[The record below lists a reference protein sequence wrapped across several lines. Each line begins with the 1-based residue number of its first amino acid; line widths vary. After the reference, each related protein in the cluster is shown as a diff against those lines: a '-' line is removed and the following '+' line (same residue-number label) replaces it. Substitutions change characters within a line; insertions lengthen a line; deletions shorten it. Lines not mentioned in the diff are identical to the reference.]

1 MTTADWQQGMVSAV
15 QAAKIATVRVAR
27 DRCRSTSGTVISAD
41 LLVTSQHAL
50 GQGDEA
56 TITDDLGTEY
66 EAHLV
71 GTDAGT
77 DLALLRV
84 EGAGLTP
91 SQFASHETLQVGQ
104 LALAL
109 GRPGASIRASLRMI
123 GLLSDELQTPMG
135 GRIERYIETDRGFP
149 EGFRGGPLVDTQ
161 GCVIGMNTDA
171 LLRGADLAVPYAT
184 ISRVVAELV
193 AHGRVRRGYLGVAAQ
208 PLRLP
213 TALRQTLK
221 QRSGALVLDTDADG
235 PARSAGLRFGDV
247 IIAIDEAPVRGPR
260 ELVAVLAHKLGAAV
274 EVRFVRG
281 GVLESLQVTLT
292 ERS

>member
-1 MTTADWQQGMVSAV
+1 MTTVDWQQGMVSAV
-15 QAAKIATVRVAR
+15 QAAKNATVRVAR

-66 EAHLV
+66 GAHLV
-71 GTDAGT
+71 GIDAGT

-91 SQFASHETLQVGQ
+91 PQFASHETLQVGQ

-135 GRIERYIETDRGFP
+135 GRIERYVETDRGFP

-171 LLRGADLAVPYAT
+171 LLRGADLALPYAT

-247 IIAIDEAPVRGPR
+247 IIAIDDAPVRGPR
-260 ELVAVLAHKLGAAV
+260 ELVAVLAQKLGATV

-281 GVLESLQVTLT
+281 GALERLQVTLA
-292 ERS
+292 ERG